1 MFEGAPA
8 AVVSL
13 LPPAHYHA
21 VEQLWDELE
30 AKFTLN
36 GVRGTPYP
44 HFSYLVARRLHQPAV
59 QRRLTRLAARSLPF
73 SVETTGVHVFP
84 GPVLTVFL
92 GVRRSPRLVRFHRAV
107 RRALGGTS
115 VGSSPFYRPPVWVPH
130 ITLAE
135 QDIRPSQLPDVLQF
149 LARKD
154 LRWTLP
160 VTSVTAFWENQGAA
174 ILGPTF
180 SFSLTK

>member
-1 MFEGAPA
+1 
-8 AVVSL
+8 
-13 LPPAHYHA
+13 
-21 VEQLWDELE
+21 
-30 AKFTLN
+30 
-36 GVRGTPYP
+36 
-44 HFSYLVARRLHQPAV
+44 
-59 QRRLTRLAARSLPF
+59 
-73 SVETTGVHVFP
+73 VHVFP

-115 VGSSPFYRPPVWVPH
+115 VRSSSYYRPSVWVPH
-130 ITLAE
+130 ITLAVG
-135 QDIRPSQLPDVLQF
+135 DIRPSQLPDVLQF
-149 LARKD
+149 LGTRD

-160 VTSVTAFWENQGAA
+160 VTSVSALWENQGVA